1 MAPLPPVRKRKD
13 YSDISPKD
21 LTFALFHDRIAPLDA
36 MRPQVEAQI
45 EYGMKEQKAETY
57 GGVKRSNLDE
67 NVFAGPDRSFP
78 IKTAQ
83 DVKDAVMSLGRTKHD
98 KAAVKR
104 GIIRRARA
112 IGAVDALP
120 EDWRSEK
127 DSPPSFTVFKD
138 DKGADR
144 WLAITTTAY
153 EDKDR
158 EIISRNAIK
167 EAVEV
172 GDKTGKRGPLLYWH
186 VAGLPMG
193 ECDFQAQGG
202 PGDRF
207 LIEGGTFR
215 SKAMAQLGQKLSD
228 SGYQMSPGFIHT
240 DDQPSNGVYDHILI
254 YERSAVPPNRA
265 ANYFT
270 RYATAKEEKVLAP
283 EKIAE
288 YREKAAGNA
297 EAIAMLDALLAT
309 AQKDD
314 DQAQARN
321 VVYKEAPEEIT
332 IGGVVYTV
340 KAFPPAAAEE
350 EATTEEEVVTEEADD
365 GMAEAPEMETEAED
379 GGMDDAAFA
388 QLIAKA
394 VVEALTPLLDIE
406 KKMASHMGELKTALS
421 SYSAQKDDAGAAQ
434 AQEVATLKA
443 KVDELSGDLPSSVMN
458 GARNFYRAS
467 ESPETKLTTQAA
479 ATVKEQLTNIPA
491 GITDPAEIA
500 AYKLI
505 FG

>member
-1 MAPLPPVRKRKD
+1 MAPLPPVRKRKN
-13 YSDISPKD
+13 YSDVSPKD
-21 LTFALFHDRIAPLDA
+21 LTFALFHDRIAPHDA
-36 MRPQVEAQI
+36 MRASTE
-45 EYGMKEQKAETY
+45 
-57 GGVKRSNLDE
+57 
-67 NVFAGPDRSFP
+67 
-78 IKTAQ
+78 
-83 DVKDAVMSLGRTKHD
+83 DAIDLGL
-98 KAAVKR
+98 
-104 GIIRRARA
+104 RRK
-112 IGAVDALP
+112 G
-120 EDWRSEK
+120 
-127 DSPPSFTVFKD
+127 FTIYKD
-138 DKGADR
+138 DSGRDR

-167 EAVEV
+167 EAVAL
-172 GDKTGKRGPLLYWH
+172 GDKTKERGPLLFWH
-186 VAGLPMG
+186 VPGLVMG

-215 SKAMAQLGQKLSD
+215 NKAMASLGQKLSD

-240 DDQPSNGVYDHILI
+240 DDQPNNGVYDHILI
-254 YERSAVPPNRA
+254 YERSAVPQNRA

-270 RYATAKEEKVLAP
+270 RYATAKEDKVLAP

-297 EAIAMLDALLAT
+297 EALAMLDSLLAT

-314 DQAQARN
+314 DTAQARN

-340 KAFPPAAAEE
+340 KAFPPAAAAVEGSPEE
-350 EATTEEEVVTEEADD
+350 EAAEPEEEAMAEGDMEADQADD
-365 GMAEAPEMETEAED
+365 GMGD
-379 GGMDDAAFA
+379 GMDDAAFA

-406 KKMASHMGELKTALS
+406 KKMAGHMGELKTALS
-421 SYSAQKDDAGAAQ
+421 GFSAQKDDAAQAQATAQ

-443 KVDELSGDLPSSVMN
+443 KVDELTGDLPTSVMN
-458 GARNFYRAS
+458 GARNYYRAS
-467 ESPETKLTTQAA
+467 ESIATQLTPQAA
-479 ATVKEQLTNIPA
+479 ATVKEAISNIPT
-491 GITDPAEIA
+491 GLTDPAEIA

-505 FG
+505 FANG

>member
-1 MAPLPPVRKRKD
+1 MAPLPPVRKRKN
-13 YSDISPKD
+13 YSDVSPKD
-21 LTFALFHDRIAPLDA
+21 LTFALFHDRIAPHDA
-36 MRPQVEAQI
+36 MRASTE
-45 EYGMKEQKAETY
+45 
-57 GGVKRSNLDE
+57 
-67 NVFAGPDRSFP
+67 
-78 IKTAQ
+78 
-83 DVKDAVMSLGRTKHD
+83 DAIDLGL
-98 KAAVKR
+98 
-104 GIIRRARA
+104 RRK
-112 IGAVDALP
+112 G
-120 EDWRSEK
+120 
-127 DSPPSFTVFKD
+127 FTIYKD
-138 DKGADR
+138 DSGRDR

-167 EAVEV
+167 EAVAL
-172 GDKTGKRGPLLYWH
+172 GDKTKERGPLLFWH
-186 VAGLPMG
+186 VPGLVMG
-193 ECDFQAQGG
+193 ACDFQAQGG

-215 SKAMAQLGQKLSD
+215 NKAMASLGQKLSD
-228 SGYQMSPGFIHT
+228 AGYQMSPGFIHT

-254 YERSAVPPNRA
+254 YERSAVPQNRA

-270 RYATAKEEKVLAP
+270 RYATAKEDKVLAP

-297 EAIAMLDALLAT
+297 EALAMLDSLLAT

-314 DQAQARN
+314 DTAQARN

-340 KAFPPAAAEE
+340 KAFPPAAAAVEGSPEE
-350 EATTEEEVVTEEADD
+350 EAAEPEEEAMAEGDMEADQADD
-365 GMAEAPEMETEAED
+365 GMGD
-379 GGMDDAAFA
+379 GMDDAAFA

-406 KKMASHMGELKTALS
+406 KKMAGHMGELKTALS
-421 SYSAQKDDAGAAQ
+421 GFSAQKDDAAQAQATAQ

-443 KVDELSGDLPSSVMN
+443 KVDELTGDLPTSVMN
-458 GARNFYRAS
+458 GARNYYRAS
-467 ESPETKLTTQAA
+467 ESIATQLTPQAA
-479 ATVKEQLTNIPA
+479 ATVKEAISNIPT
-491 GITDPAEIA
+491 GLTDPAEIA

-505 FG
+505 FANG